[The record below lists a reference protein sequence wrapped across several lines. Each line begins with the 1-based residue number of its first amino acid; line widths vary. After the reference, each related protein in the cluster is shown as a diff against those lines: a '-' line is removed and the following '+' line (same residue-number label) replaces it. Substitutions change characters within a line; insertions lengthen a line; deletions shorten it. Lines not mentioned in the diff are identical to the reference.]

1 MVFKTVAI
9 KTKSQTTKRGN
20 GVNTSTTQ
28 RKRLEDNIK
37 VGRFCEKVAKNEYES
52 DGWSVIKAS
61 YGYDFLAVKEIS
73 DGVNLIEHVEVKAG
87 DANLSKLQVA
97 TMHKCRREGKSYRVF
112 RVNSNYINEYIN
124 KESNAVLSCDGEK
137 QMQDGDKFKK
147 TSRGIFQIIKKFSGI
162 MLHRNTLYDGTKIIF
177 LGKRFVKKVLYFPNL
192 GGRQ

>member
-1 MVFKTVAI
+1 M
-9 KTKSQTTKRGN
+9 
-20 GVNTSTTQ
+20 NTSTTQ

-162 MLHRNTLYDGTKIIF
+162 MLHRNTMYDRTKIIF
-177 LGKRFVKKVLYFPNL
+177 LGKQFTKKYCIFLIWGTRNN
-192 GGRQ
+192 G